1 MAILVTG
8 AGMVGSQIAAQLI
21 ARGEKFVLFDAA
33 PPLHH
38 LSTVVDLKKLKIVR
52 GDLLSIGDIITTI
65 RKEGIDR
72 IIHTAG
78 MLLSG
83 VRERPL
89 DGINVNIMGTTNVL
103 EAARIEGVKRVVFTS
118 TGLVTSG
125 AVEPS
130 WPEPLQPDFQMKM
143 LTHRPKAVYPVTK
156 FACEYLGL
164 CYHDLYG
171 IDFITVRLASVYGP
185 FLGLASSIPGRSI
198 DQFIKPAVAGK
209 KIVIEDPLL
218 SFAGGS
224 DYVYSKDTAKACICA
239 CDAAPEKIKSRVYA
253 VTSGQF
259 VTFQELVDTVRRIF
273 PKIEIELKFVAK
285 TGSAGF
291 AYPSYNPKDISA
303 SREEIGYEPEYQLE
317 RALRDYAEWLGKY
330 QHMIV

>member
-8 AGMVGSQIAAQLI
+8 GGMVGSQIAAQLLE
-21 ARGEKFVLFDAA
+21 RGEKFVIFDAA

-38 LSTVVDLKKLKIVR
+38 LSTVVDLSKVKIVR
-52 GDLLSIGDIITTI
+52 GDLLSTPDLVLTI

-83 VRERPL
+83 VRERPY
-89 DGINVNIMGTTNVL
+89 DGINVNIMGTTSVL

-118 TGLVTSG
+118 TGLVSFG
-125 AVEPS
+125 AVAPT
-130 WPEPLQPDFQMKM
+130 WPEPLDADFQMRM

-171 IDFITVRLASVYGP
+171 IDFVTVRLCSVYGP

-224 DYVYSKDTAKACICA
+224 DYVYSKDTARACICA
-239 CDAAPEKIKSRVYA
+239 CFADASQIKSRVYTI
-253 VTSGQF
+253 TSGQF
-259 VTFQELVDTVRRIF
+259 VTFQDLIDTIRKIF
-273 PKIEIELKFVAK
+273 PKVEIELKHVSK

-291 AYPSYNPKDISA
+291 AYPSYNPKDISP
-303 SREEIGYEPEYQLE
+303 SRDEIGYVPEYPLE
-317 RALRDYAEWLGKY
+317 RALRDYAEWLVKY

>member
-1 MAILVTG
+1 MATLVTG
-8 AGMVGSQIAAQLI
+8 GGMVGSQIAAQLLE
-21 ARGEKFVLFDAA
+21 RGEKFVIFDAA

-38 LSTVVDLKKLKIVR
+38 LSTVVDLSKVKIVR
-52 GDLLSIGDIITTI
+52 GDLLSTPDIVLTI
-65 RKEGIDR
+65 RMEGFDR

-83 VRERPL
+83 VRERPY
-89 DGINVNIMGTTNVL
+89 DGINVNIMGTTSVL

-118 TGLVTSG
+118 TGLVSFG
-125 AVEPS
+125 AVAPT
-130 WPEPLQPDFQMKM
+130 WPEPLDADFQMRM

-171 IDFITVRLASVYGP
+171 IDFVTVRLCSVYGP

-224 DYVYSKDTAKACICA
+224 DYVYSKDTARACICA
-239 CDAAPEKIKSRVYA
+239 CFADASQIKSRVYTI
-253 VTSGQF
+253 TSGQF
-259 VTFQELVDTVRRIF
+259 VTFQDLIDTIRKIF
-273 PKIEIELKFVAK
+273 PKVEMELKHVSK

-303 SREEIGYEPEYQLE
+303 SRDEIGYVPEYPLE